1 MANSSLGAALTIP
14 KSALDAIE
22 QADKKLK
29 DIQDTAKNTASSVT
43 QSFKYMSVGTKP
55 FLDSLDQVIAKLATI
70 NHLVEMQ
77 SRGCPT

>member
-1 MANSSLGAALTIP
+1 MADSSLGAALTIP

-43 QSFKYMSVGTKP
+43 QSFKDMSVGS
-55 FLDSLDQVIAKLATI
+55 SLIL
-70 NHLVEMQ
+70 
-77 SRGCPT
+77 

>member
-29 DIQDTAKNTASSVT
+29 DIQDTAKNTAALEKKCTVCLND
-43 QSFKYMSVGTKP
+43 SFFIYI
-55 FLDSLDQVIAKLATI
+55 F
-70 NHLVEMQ
+70 
-77 SRGCPT
+77 

>member
-1 MANSSLGAALTIP
+1 MVQRIYEISMTLEYLFYKLLNFWIMADSSLGAALTIP

-43 QSFKYMSVGTKP
+43 QSFKDMSVGTKP
-55 FLDSLDQVIAKLATI
+55 FLTL
-70 NHLVEMQ
+70 
-77 SRGCPT
+77 